1 MVVIADSL
9 AIENPAS
16 ARRKTLN
23 WPCGGQRAPMW
34 SECWAEGRGREAVV
48 PVLLD
53 VYEITYT
60 LSTMVSTLRSECS
73 RR

>member
-23 WPCGGQRAPMW
+23 WPCGGQRAPEW
-34 SECWAEGRGREAVV
+34 SEIDASCTCTTPFQAV
-48 PVLLD
+48 P
-53 VYEITYT
+53 TAA
-60 LSTMVSTLRSECS
+60 RS
-73 RR
+73 